1 MLGWDRFRFN
11 KKHIRRRYTELVFL
25 HPVGAVAHVGHS
37 VSSAARNIDRQFFM
51 VGWDRYEFNKN
62 RTGTRCAELVL
73 LHPVG
78 SSGDIVHFAAS
89 GA

>member
-1 MLGWDRFRFN
+1 
-11 KKHIRRRYTELVFL
+11 
-25 HPVGAVAHVGHS
+25 
-37 VSSAARNIDRQFFM
+37 M

-62 RTGTRCAELVL
+62 RTGTRCVELVF